1 MRLHT
6 YSYWHPARPKP
17 IPYPSTL
24 WEEMVAEGTSH
35 KKWGP
40 MQRLAYGWRGF
51 LRKSQDFSGRS
62 GAAERGQWAGA
73 TWSSPSSR
81 ATRLQQRGPA
91 HSQRCSALPC
101 LVLEHPWTVLVR
113 TRRGAW
119 LAEQE
124 LTLANLGNQ
133 RNATSLNLPRP
144 RGKQRTPSSSR
155 LFVPLIS
162 TNITLTCNN
171 KA

>member
-1 MRLHT
+1 MHLHT
-6 YSYWHPARPKP
+6 YSHWHPAKPKP
-17 IPYPSTL
+17 IPNPSTL

-35 KKWGP
+35 EEWGP
-40 MQRLAYGWRGF
+40 IQRLAYGRRGF

-62 GAAERGQWAGA
+62 GGERGQWAGA
-73 TWSSPSSR
+73 TQSSASSR
-81 ATRLQQRGPA
+81 ATRLQQWGPA
-91 HSQRCSALPC
+91 HSQRCSALPHE
-101 LVLEHPWTVLVR
+101 VLEHPWAVLVR
-113 TRRGAW
+113 ARRGAW

-133 RNATSLNLPRP
+133 RNATSLNLLSAE
-144 RGKQRTPSSSR
+144 GKQRTPSCSR